1 MYYFYF
7 DASGFVKRYTQEVGS
22 DKVDFLFQN
31 VSLNRL
37 MCLGIGAAEVFSIC
51 VRKRND
57 GRIIRH
63 QFEQAVGYL
72 DAEVISI
79 ESDFQTMPTQNV
91 LIWESIG
98 LMDIHAINSVDAI
111 VLCSAL
117 RIATH
122 LRDENNELILIA
134 SDQRLLRAAQ
144 IQGLFCF
151 NPETDSQQVLTNWV
165 TTVV

>member
-7 DASGFVKRYTQEVGS
+7 DASGLVKRYTQEVGS

-31 VSLNRL
+31 VPLNRL
-37 MCLGIGAAEVFSIC
+37 MCLGIGVAEVFSVC

-57 GRIIRH
+57 GRITRH

-72 DAEVISI
+72 DAEVINI
-79 ESDFQTMPTQNV
+79 ESDFQTIPTQNA
-91 LIWESIG
+91 LIWESLS
-98 LMDIHAINSVDAI
+98 LMDTHSINSVDAI

-117 RIATH
+117 GITIR
-122 LRDENNELILIA
+122 LRDENNELVLIA

-144 IQGLFCF
+144 IQGISCF
-151 NPETDSQQVLTNWV
+151 NPETDSQQLLANWV
-165 TTVV
+165 D

>member
-7 DASGFVKRYTQEVGS
+7 DASGLVKRYTQEVGS

-31 VSLNRL
+31 VPLNRL
-37 MCLGIGAAEVFSIC
+37 MCLGIGAAEVFSVC

-57 GRIIRH
+57 GRITRH

-72 DAEVISI
+72 DAEVINI
-79 ESDFQTMPTQNV
+79 ESDFQTIPTQNA
-91 LIWESIG
+91 LIWESLS
-98 LMDIHAINSVDAI
+98 LMDTHSINSVDAI

-117 RIATH
+117 GITIR
-122 LRDENNELILIA
+122 LRDENNELVLIA

-144 IQGLFCF
+144 IQGISCF
-151 NPETDSQQVLTNWV
+151 NPETDSQQLLANWV
-165 TTVV
+165 D